1 MENASKALLIAAG
14 ILIGLILI
22 TMIIYGYDQISNYYN
37 TKEQVKVL
45 EQLSDFNEQYEPY
58 NRDDVRGS
66 DILSLINK
74 IIDYNTINEGEE
86 KIEISITIPD
96 DDTAKLFY
104 YNYNKNKDVV
114 LIQLKQQYTQNN
126 IKPILTEA
134 NRIENKY
141 TPGIVTKL
149 SANIS
154 TLMGENRLKTKKNLL
169 IELKLMKKEDTQNP
183 DNVVNNQEILKYYQY
198 QQFKRAHFD
207 CTELTY
213 TTQGRVK
220 KFSFKFNGTFE

>member
-22 TMIIYGYDQISNYYN
+22 TMIIYGYNQISNYYN
-37 TKEQVKVL
+37 TKEQVKVM
-45 EQLSDFNEQYEPY
+45 EQLSDFNKQYEPY

-86 KIEISITIPD
+86 RIEISITIPD
-96 DDTAKLFY
+96 NDTAKLFY
-104 YNYNKNKDVV
+104 YNYTQNKNVV
-114 LIQLKQQYTQNN
+114 LVNLKKQYTQDN
-126 IKPILTEA
+126 INTILTEA
-134 NRIENKY
+134 NRIESKY
-141 TPGIVTKL
+141 TQGMATKL

-154 TLMGENRLKTKKNLL
+154 TLMGNNSRKTKQELL
-169 IELKLMKKEDTQNP
+169 KELKIDYA
-183 DNVVNNQEILKYYQY
+183 VNNQEILKYYQY

-207 CTELTY
+207 CTKLTY
-213 TTQGRVK
+213 TQQGRVK